1 MSSEKRIYGLIG
13 CPVKHS
19 LSAVMHNAAFKYL
32 KEYKEIDY
40 DAEYRLFE
48 VKPQDLESFLLGS
61 ISVKDTEGK
70 VFLSK
75 DIVGFNITIPHKVR
89 VKEILENKLPFDN
102 NRGWVEEDL
111 YYVRLSGAINT
122 IKRNGD
128 KLDYWNTDAEGFS
141 RSLEED
147 LKFNTKD
154 KNVLLVGCGGAGRA
168 IIASLSWKETG
179 INKIYINDIN
189 VEARD
194 STKEHFLQAS
204 KHLKDFSINRLQFI
218 SREEIVS
225 VVKNC
230 DLLINASPIG
240 MKENDSLLIEKSFL
254 HKNLSVYD
262 VVYNRETQLI
272 REANSLG
279 LVASNGLRMLLYQG
293 MFSFEHWTG
302 KKAPKEVMWEALSS
316 QISTK

>member
-111 YYVRLSGAINT
+111 
-122 IKRNGD
+122 
-128 KLDYWNTDAEGFS
+128 
-141 RSLEED
+141 
-147 LKFNTKD
+147 
-154 KNVLLVGCGGAGRA
+154 
-168 IIASLSWKETG
+168 
-179 INKIYINDIN
+179 
-189 VEARD
+189 
-194 STKEHFLQAS
+194 
-204 KHLKDFSINRLQFI
+204 
-218 SREEIVS
+218 
-225 VVKNC
+225 
-230 DLLINASPIG
+230 
-240 MKENDSLLIEKSFL
+240 
-254 HKNLSVYD
+254 
-262 VVYNRETQLI
+262 
-272 REANSLG
+272 
-279 LVASNGLRMLLYQG
+279 
-293 MFSFEHWTG
+293 
-302 KKAPKEVMWEALSS
+302 
-316 QISTK
+316 